1 MEKMNHFSKI
11 SGYLDS
17 DFCEYITE
25 SIVPASFIMM
35 KNHTEYYGHL
45 TFYFWRHLLA
55 PMGIWHYSPDNDYEM
70 FFFTINHLIDSLL
83 KKNHF
88 LCLKNANI
96 NY

>member
-1 MEKMNHFSKI
+1 MSHFLTK
-11 SGYLDS
+11 
-17 DFCEYITE
+17 
-25 SIVPASFIMM
+25 VPNVGAGSE
-35 KNHTEYYGHL
+35 EYYGHL